1 MDQEMMARGG
11 PELGMYACDR
21 DLFERVWKRVMP
33 EQRAG
38 CPITVGPPVHTPE
51 PVSMSGSGTPATPA
65 AEPAPPCVPDRPAEP
80 EPVPPEEPAPPDD
93 PTPKPPEPD
102 CPPPTPSE
110 PDCPV
115 PEPPPE
121 DTAPPV
127 PEPPESQQPCGDD
140 FPRPDAVPC
149 LGSGSASHGSQLQED
164 ILTALEGWQLYRH
177 LARKVTGNP
186 ARTLS
191 ALASEKHRQARRL
204 AAAYF
209 LISGL
214 RYWPTDR
221 LEVPRT
227 NSWLGTLRR
236 RFAAEQ
242 QLDSRWRAAALDTE
256 DPCLAE
262 LYCELAEECTAHA
275 GVLRRL
281 LENAL

>member
-1 MDQEMMARGG
+1 MDQEMTARGG

-21 DLFERVWKRVMP
+21 ELFDRVWKRVMP
-33 EQRAG
+33 EQRPD
-38 CPITVGPPVHTPE
+38 CPITVDPPLHSPA
-51 PVSMSGSGTPATPA
+51 PASMSGAGTPA
-65 AEPAPPCVPDRPAEP
+65 AEPAPPCVPDNAPDQPAEP
-80 EPVPPEEPAPPDD
+80 APAPPEEPASVPADSPA
-93 PTPKPPEPD
+93 PELPASAESGAMPAAD
-102 CPPPTPSE
+102 E
-110 PDCPV
+110 PM
-115 PEPPPE
+115 
-121 DTAPPV
+121 
-127 PEPPESQQPCGDD
+127 PEPPESAAHTGDD

-149 LGSGSASHGSQLQED
+149 LGSGSAGHGSQLQED

-186 ARTLS
+186 SRTLS

-242 QLDSRWRAAALDTE
+242 QMDSRWRAASLDTE
-256 DPCLAE
+256 DPCLAD
-262 LYCELAEECTAHA
+262 LYCELAEECAAHA
-275 GVLRRL
+275 GVLRTV